1 MRQTGSYP
9 NPRNPTESTRWRTCN
24 CKAHNKITSQNKASR
39 VNKMDRVK
47 RMRRRDRIDAP
58 RLALSHARSMPK
70 RGRRGH
76 RRAHRLAATSQAKTS
91 RQMLRLSSNRTHS
104 NSRTSSRRCRT
115 VGSRRP
121 LILSQKILKNNSKQL
136 DKTMG

>member
-39 VNKMDRVK
+39 VNKMVRVK

-104 NSRTSSRRCRT
+104 NSRIQTRSSTSSI
-115 VGSRRP
+115 SKAA
-121 LILSQKILKNNSKQL
+121 LSIVKSKAGRNPQQR
-136 DKTMG
+136 